1 MKPIVYRGHRLT
13 EREADIVE
21 QNLLYKFAYDRGVDL
36 HDYYFMTDRGYLPES
51 LIRRTTLPGMPVE
64 VRWPYKA
71 AA

>member
-36 HDYYFMTDRGYLPES
+36 HDYYFMTDRG
-51 LIRRTTLPGMPVE
+51 TLV
-64 VRWPYKA
+64 V
-71 AA
+71 